1 MFQRDDNVKLAVL
14 EEKLSTMADVISKLD
29 ENIEQLSNLSVNVS
43 KMLAVHEEKLEV
55 AREVS
60 TETAKDLEHLTE
72 RIEDR
77 LESLSKR
84 LSIMERKV
92 WMAMGAIVIIGALLQ
107 AGLIWRPSDSPN
119 TQKSVIMEVLPT
131 G

>member
-55 AREVS
+55 ARVVS
-60 TETAKDLEHLTE
+60 TETAKDLEQLTE